1 MNIQMSLDGHIRLLP
16 VQVANKIAAGEVVE
30 RPASAV
36 KELIE
41 NALDAGAKHIEVL
54 VTAGGRK
61 LIEIRDDGVGMNR
74 DDALL
79 SIERQAT
86 SKLRDVDDI
95 ERIATLGFRGE
106 ALPSIASVSRFTLS
120 TCRQGE
126 TVGTELTIIGGR
138 LQDVKDAGVPPGTTV
153 AVRDLFFN
161 VPARRKFLRAYET
174 EQAHI
179 RTVFT
184 LHALAHPDVGML
196 LKADGREIHRLPAG
210 ASLEDRV
217 RDLFG
222 AEFIAALRPVERTV
236 GGVRVH
242 GFAGLPTL
250 TRADRGEQYIF
261 VNRRP
266 ASAAVIPYAL
276 REAYPPLETDRKPVV
291 MLFIE
296 VDPEFVD
303 VNVHPTKKEVRFRR
317 PADVREAII
326 VAVSSALGH
335 TPKRPA
341 PVSVPIEPV
350 TLPIPE
356 PPREN
361 PAQHLPWPMEQ
372 KTVGPLDGW
381 TVDGRQWKAN
391 GGEKSAFNQEP
402 RTKNQEPSSTIHHPP
417 SNCLTVPPSTG
428 STDASPWRWARVLGQ
443 IGGLYVLLETDAG
456 YVVLD
461 PRAAHERV
469 LYEQLMAAEKG
480 GTVNS
485 QRMLLPETV
494 KLPPEDAARVRRHLA
509 LLQSLGFGVSDFGD
523 DHFMID
529 ALPEELRA
537 TPCRALLLDIAH
549 DLETAGTRRGSEKWR
564 EETVIRA
571 ACRAAVAGRQSE
583 LAPQELTQLVN
594 DLARCQMPYTCPRGR
609 PTMILTPYREL
620 ARKFG
625 RE

>member
-1 MNIQMSLDGHIRLLP
+1 MPLDGHIRLLP
-16 VQVANKIAAGEVVE
+16 VQVANQIAAGEVVE

-41 NALDAGAKHIEVL
+41 NALDAGAAHIEVF

-61 LIEIRDDGVGMNR
+61 LIEVRDDGIGMNR

-86 SKLRDVDDI
+86 SKLREVADI

-106 ALPSIASVSRFTLS
+106 ALPSIASVSRFTLA
-120 TCRQGE
+120 TCRRGE
-126 TVGTELTIIGGR
+126 TVGTELTVVGGR

-179 RTVFT
+179 RTVFI
-184 LHALAHPDVGML
+184 LHALAHPETGLL
-196 LKADGREIHRLPAG
+196 LKADGRELYRLPADS
-210 ASLEDRV
+210 SLEDRV

-222 AEFIAALRPVERTV
+222 AEFAEALRLVDRTFA
-236 GGVRVH
+236 GVRVH
-242 GFAGLPTL
+242 GFAAIPTQ
-250 TRADRGEQYIF
+250 TRADRAEQYVF

-266 ASAAVIPYAL
+266 ASAAIISYAL
-276 REAYPPLETDRKPVV
+276 REAYPPLDLDRKPVV
-291 MLFIE
+291 LLF
-296 VDPEFVD
+296 VDLAPELVD

-326 VAVSSALGH
+326 AAVSSALGH
-335 TPKRPA
+335 TPRRILGGRTEPASPAGAPA
-341 PVSVPIEPV
+341 PFPP
-350 TLPIPE
+350 PA

-361 PAQHLPWPMEQ
+361 PIQHLPWPENQ
-372 KTVGPLDGW
+372 RSEARGQRSVNSGQW
-381 TVDGRQWKAN
+381 TVSNEEKVEGR
-391 GGEKSAFNQEP
+391 NQEP
-402 RTKNQEPSSTIHHPP
+402 ESRIDTAESQI
-417 SNCLTVPPSTG
+417 SNLKSVIPNPEE
-428 STDASPWRWARVLGQ
+428 SPWKWCRVLGQ
-443 IGGLYVLLETDAG
+443 VGGLYALLETDSG
-456 YVVLD
+456 YVTLD

-469 LYEQLMAAEKG
+469 LYEKLLDAAKNDA
-480 GTVNS
+480 VQS
-485 QRMLLPETV
+485 QRLLLPETV
-494 KLPPEDAARVRRHLA
+494 KLPPENAARLRRHLE
-509 LLQSLGFGVSDFGD
+509 LLHAMGFGVDDFGD
-523 DHFMID
+523 DHFKID
-529 ALPEELRA
+529 GLPAEISNAPRRE
-537 TPCRALLLDIAH
+537 LLLDIAH
-549 DLETAGTRRGSEKWR
+549 DLETAGARRGSEKWR
-564 EETVIRA
+564 EEAVARA

-583 LAPQELTQLVN
+583 LAPQELAQLVS
-594 DLARCQMPYTCPRGR
+594 DLARCRMPYTCPRGR

>member
-1 MNIQMSLDGHIRLLP
+1 MPLDGHIRLLP

-36 KELIE
+36 KELME
-41 NALDAGAKHIEVL
+41 NALDADATHVEVL

-61 LIEIRDDGVGMNR
+61 LIEIRDDGSGMTR

-95 ERIATLGFRGE
+95 ERIATFGFRGE
-106 ALPSIASVSRFTLS
+106 ALPSIASVSRFTLT
-120 TCRQGE
+120 TCRRNE
-126 TVGTELTIIGGR
+126 TVGTELTVIGGR
-138 LQDVKDAGVPPGTTV
+138 LQDVKDAGVPHGTTV

-184 LHALAHPDVGML
+184 LHALAHPAVGML
-196 LKADGREIHRLPAG
+196 LKADGRELHRLPAG

-222 AEFIAALRPVERTV
+222 ADFVASLRPVDRTL

-242 GFAGLPTL
+242 GYVGLPTL
-250 TRADRGEQYIF
+250 TRADRTEQYIF

-276 REAYPPLETDRKPVV
+276 REAYPPLEADRKPVV
-291 MLFIE
+291 LLFIE
-296 VDPEFVD
+296 LDPEGVD

-317 PADVREAII
+317 AADVREAII
-326 VAVSSALGH
+326 AAVSSALGH
-335 TPKRPA
+335 TPRRAVPA
-341 PVSVPIEPV
+341 PIASAPLS
-350 TLPIPE
+350 LPTPL

-361 PAQHLPWPMEQ
+361 PLQQLPWQLPEGRGQRSVVSGLQAGSSEPWIASGGMKPDSENFEPVRVCQ
-372 KTVGPLDGW
+372 PDGEASAASPASLDTHRPLPV
-381 TVDGRQWKAN
+381 VDGAPWK
-391 GGEKSAFNQEP
+391 
-402 RTKNQEPSSTIHHPP
+402 
-417 SNCLTVPPSTG
+417 
-428 STDASPWRWARVLGQ
+428 WARVLGQ
-443 IGGLYVLLETDAG
+443 MGGLYVMLETDGG

-469 LYEQLMAAEKG
+469 LYERLLAAEKG
-480 GTVNS
+480 GTVPS
-485 QRMLLPETV
+485 QRLLLPETV
-494 KLPPEDAARVRRHLA
+494 KLPPQDAARVRKHLA
-509 LLQSLGFGVSDFGD
+509 LLQSLGIGVDDFGD
-523 DHFMID
+523 DHFVID
-529 ALPEELRA
+529 ALPDELLGA
-537 TPCRALLLDIAH
+537 PCRELLLDIAH
-549 DLETAGTRRGSEKWR
+549 DLETAGTRRGSGKWR
-564 EETVIRA
+564 EEAVIRA

-583 LAPQELTQLVN
+583 LAPKELAQLVN
-594 DLARCQMPYTCPRGR
+594 DLASCRMPYTCPRGR

>member
-1 MNIQMSLDGHIRLLP
+1 MALDGHIRLLP

-41 NALDAGAKHIEVL
+41 NALDAGATHIEVI

-61 LIEIRDDGVGMNR
+61 LIEVRDDGSGMIR

-79 SIERQAT
+79 SIERQST

-120 TCRQGE
+120 TCHRGE
-126 TVGTELTIIGGR
+126 TVGTELTVLGGR

-184 LHALAHPDVGML
+184 LHALAHPAVGML
-196 LKADGREIHRLPAG
+196 LKADGRELYRLPAN
-210 ASLEDRV
+210 ATLEDRV

-222 AEFIAALRPVERTV
+222 AEFVSALRLVDRTL
-236 GGVRVH
+236 GGVHVH
-242 GFAGLPTL
+242 GFAGLPTF
-250 TRADRGEQYIF
+250 TRADRTEQYIF

-266 ASAAVIPYAL
+266 ASAAVVPYAL

-291 MLFIE
+291 LLFIDL
-296 VDPEFVD
+296 DPELVD

-317 PADVREAII
+317 PADVREAVIA
-326 VAVSSALGH
+326 AVSSALGH
-335 TPKRPA
+335 TPRRAPGPASA
-341 PVSVPIEPV
+341 PVALPVP
-350 TLPIPE
+350 L

-361 PAQHLPWPMEQ
+361 PVQRLPWPVEQ
-372 KTVGPLDGW
+372 RSEGSAQWAVVGGAKRDL
-381 TVDGRQWKAN
+381 AS
-391 GGEKSAFNQEP
+391 ESAHPTTYHLPPTTESLP
-402 RTKNQEPSSTIHHPP
+402 PP
-417 SNCLTVPPSTG
+417 SAVFTPPFD
-428 STDASPWRWARVLGQ
+428 TDGSPWKWSRVLGQ
-443 IGGLYVLLETDAG
+443 IGGIYVLLETDAG

-469 LYEQLMAAEKG
+469 LYERLITAAREGAVKA
-480 GTVNS
+480 
-485 QRMLLPETV
+485 QRLLLPETV
-494 KLPPEDAARVRRHLA
+494 KLPPEDAAAVRKHLP
-509 LLQSLGFGVSDFGD
+509 LLQAMGFGVDDFGD
-523 DHFMID
+523 DHFVIE
-529 ALPEELRA
+529 ALPEEVLAAPR
-537 TPCRALLLDIAH
+537 RELLLDIAH

-564 EETVIRA
+564 EEAVVRA
-571 ACRAAVAGRQSE
+571 ACRSAVAGRQSG
-583 LAPQELTQLVN
+583 LAPQVLAQLVD
-594 DLARCQMPYTCPRGR
+594 DLARCRMPYTCPRGR